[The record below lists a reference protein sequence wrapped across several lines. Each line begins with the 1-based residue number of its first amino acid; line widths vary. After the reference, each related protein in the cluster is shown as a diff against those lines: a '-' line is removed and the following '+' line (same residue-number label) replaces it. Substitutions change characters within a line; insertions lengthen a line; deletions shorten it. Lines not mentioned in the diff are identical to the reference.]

1 MSLWWPMLVSTMG
14 AVPVDP
20 NRRTQMNASPFP
32 APRPASCADACDPD
46 RTGFEI
52 GWDYAHHR
60 LTPPADHLHE
70 GHPVRQGWEAG
81 QSSFGVRTLQATPY
95 LRKWLQLRLN
105 AWLRGKAF
113 EGITVT
119 PHFLKVI
126 DVPVCPITGETL
138 TQGTGLPSDAS
149 VDRVNNDAGYAAG
162 NLAVMSARAN
172 GAKSAYDWRD
182 AAEFSRHVEVGR
194 LDTID
199 RLTAEQ
205 WARLASLMSLCK
217 PLTHAEAASLPL
229 LVLPPA
235 RLRVLNPVQALQVV
249 LTLRFCRPG
258 QLPRVDQAVAL
269 FPEHVRLS
277 LHNLLTTLL
286 AHRIGAGPGA
296 DGAALRRAMEAAW
309 AQPLVLRR
317 WQRVALR
324 LTDAQCERIVEM
336 AVQRRLAGTEL
347 RYLTLQ
353 QATDGWALET
363 GGLAASTPT
372 VSPHVRSTAAE
383 VGDPTHTPAAVHR
396 AAAIITPTTPS
407 RAAWSAQSPSCF
419 RPRVRPPLD
428 ATAVA

>member
-1 MSLWWPMLVSTMG
+1 MSFWSPMLVSTMG

-20 NRRTQMNASPFP
+20 NRRTLMNATPIL
-32 APRPASCADACDPD
+32 ARRLASCADVGDPD

-52 GWDYAHHR
+52 GWDYAHYR

-81 QSSFGVRTLQATPY
+81 QVNFGVRTLQATAHV
-95 LRKWLQLRLN
+95 RKWLQLRLN

-113 EGITVT
+113 EGVAVT

-126 DVPVCPITGETL
+126 DVPVCPITGEAL
-138 TQGTGLPSDAS
+138 TQGTGGPSDAS

-172 GAKSAYDWRD
+172 GAKSAYDWRE
-182 AAEFSRHVEVGR
+182 AAEFSRQVEVGR
-194 LDTID
+194 LGTID
-199 RLTAEQ
+199 GLTAEQ
-205 WARLASLMSLCK
+205 WARLASLMSLCT

-258 QLPRVDQAVAL
+258 QLPRVDQVVAL

-309 AQPLVLRR
+309 AQSLVLRR

-324 LTDAQCERIVEM
+324 LTDAQCERIVGM
-336 AVQRRLAGTEL
+336 AVQRRLAGAEL
-347 RYLTLQ
+347 RCLTLE
-353 QATDGWALET
+353 QATEGWALET
-363 GGLAASTPT
+363 GGIAVVTATTPPMRQRPEASP
-372 VSPHVRSTAAE
+372 PR
-383 VGDPTHTPAAVHR
+383 PAA
-396 AAAIITPTTPS
+396 ATL
-407 RAAWSAQSPSCF
+407 
-419 RPRVRPPLD
+419 PRVHASQVSL
-428 ATAVA
+428 AF

>member
-1 MSLWWPMLVSTMG
+1 M
-14 AVPVDP
+14 
-20 NRRTQMNASPFP
+20 
-32 APRPASCADACDPD
+32 
-46 RTGFEI
+46 
-52 GWDYAHHR
+52 
-60 LTPPADHLHE
+60 
-70 GHPVRQGWEAG
+70 
-81 QSSFGVRTLQATPY
+81 
-95 LRKWLQLRLN
+95 N

-138 TQGTGLPSDAS
+138 TQGTGAPSDAS

-182 AAEFSRHVEVGR
+182 AAEFARQIEVGR
-194 LDTID
+194 LGQID
-199 RLTAEQ
+199 GLTAEQ
-205 WARLASLMSLCK
+205 WARLASLMSLCN

-258 QLPRVDQAVAL
+258 QLPRVDQVVSM

-296 DGAALRRAMEAAW
+296 DRDGLRRAMEAAW
-309 AQPLVLRR
+309 TQPLVLRR

-324 LTDAQCERIVEM
+324 LTEAQCERIVGM

-347 RYLTLQ
+347 RCLTLE
-353 QATDGWALET
+353 QATEGWAMET
-363 GGLAASTPT
+363 CGLAMA
-372 VSPHVRSTAAE
+372 
-383 VGDPTHTPAAVHR
+383 
-396 AAAIITPTTPS
+396 
-407 RAAWSAQSPSCF
+407 
-419 RPRVRPPLD
+419 
-428 ATAVA
+428 ATARAPMQPRPTILPVVRAPSPLAHIHQSQVSLAF

>member
-1 MSLWWPMLVSTMG
+1 MLASTMG

-20 NRRTQMNASPFP
+20 NRRTPMNATPTL
-32 APRPASCADACDPD
+32 AGRPAACADAFDAD

-52 GWDYAHHR
+52 GWDYAHYR
-60 LTPPADHLHE
+60 LTPPPDHLYE

-81 QSSFGVRTLQATPY
+81 QANFGVRTLQATPHV
-95 LRKWLQLRLN
+95 RKWLQLRLN

-113 EGITVT
+113 EGVAVT

-138 TQGTGLPSDAS
+138 TQGTGAPIDAS

-172 GAKSAYDWRD
+172 VAKSAYDWRD
-182 AAEFSRHVEVGR
+182 AAEFARQIEVGR
-194 LDTID
+194 LGTID
-199 RLTAEQ
+199 GLTAEQ
-205 WARLASLMSLCK
+205 WARLASLMSLCT

-249 LTLRFCRPG
+249 ITLRFCRPG
-258 QLPRVDQAVAL
+258 QLPRVDQVVAL

-309 AQPLVLRR
+309 AQSLVLRR

-324 LTDAQCERIVEM
+324 LTEAQCERIVGM
-336 AVQRRLAGTEL
+336 AVQRRLAGAEL
-347 RYLTLQ
+347 RCLSIEA
-353 QATDGWALET
+353 ATDGWALET
-363 GGLAASTPT
+363 GGQVDAITSAPTASAQP
-372 VSPHVRSTAAE
+372 P
-383 VGDPTHTPAAVHR
+383 
-396 AAAIITPTTPS
+396 TPS
-407 RAAWSAQSPSCF
+407 SVRAPAPP
-419 RPRVRPPLD
+419 PRVHSSQALL
-428 ATAVA
+428 AF